1 MHQYLAFISIGLHI
15 PELQQSRPQYGEIT
29 VFGLI
34 CGKLCEWNLMTIS
47 ASHFHQIMQS
57 VQSVGFGMVIE
68 QISCGA
74 NFMMIGPQENV
85 SLRGFRP

>member
-1 MHQYLAFISIGLHI
+1 MTLA
-15 PELQQSRPQYGEIT
+15 
-29 VFGLI
+29 V
-34 CGKLCEWNLMTIS
+34 K
-47 ASHFHQIMQS
+47 S

-68 QISCGA
+68 QISSGA